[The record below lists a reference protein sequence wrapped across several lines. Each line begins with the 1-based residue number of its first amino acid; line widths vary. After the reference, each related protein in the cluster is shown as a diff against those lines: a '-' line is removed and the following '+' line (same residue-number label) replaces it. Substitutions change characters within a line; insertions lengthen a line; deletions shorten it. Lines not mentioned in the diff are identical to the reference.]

1 MQNQSL
7 KRCIWCGDDPL
18 YQAYHDTE
26 WGKIIDDDKTLFALL
41 CLESMQAGL
50 SWITILRKRE
60 RFYQVFDNFDPNKV
74 AFYDENK
81 INELMMDAGIIR
93 NRAKINAIIH
103 NANLFLKIT
112 QNQSFSDYL
121 WAMSPNGL
129 AKNPLINHPTD
140 ISQIPATTE
149 FSDKMA
155 KQLKKDGFKFLGST
169 TCYAFMQSCG
179 MVNDHV
185 ADCDFR

>member
-1 MQNQSL
+1 MLTLVANMTNSL
-7 KRCIWCGDDPL
+7 LVEVTIFLGTAIVIIPLAKRFGIATVLG
-18 YQAYHDTE
+18 Y
-26 WGKIIDDDKTLFALL
+26 LFTGLL
-41 CLESMQAGL
+41 LGPS
-50 SWITILRKRE
+50 
-60 RFYQVFDNFDPNKV
+60 
-74 AFYDENK
+74 
-81 INELMMDAGIIR
+81 
-93 NRAKINAIIH
+93 
-103 NANLFLKIT
+103 FLKIT